1 MQERE
6 AVALI
11 EAAVKTVET
20 SKQSQPL
27 LKISTSNDST
37 TEPPVPS
44 VPRRSSIPPES
55 PLSVSVLPT
64 TSQAESWRV
73 RPIPPTTPKQIQ
85 TRLPAAITF
94 SSSGPSAAEQV
105 ASIADAAKDLEVVD
119 FTELGKFVG
128 IPESP
133 EKQTKLVHESKVAAS
148 VSKPSRPLAS
158 DFFDEPGSNQ
168 DPTVKTN
175 DFGVWRKKVEV
186 SSDLK
191 NEPLL
196 EEPPMDK
203 SEPLDAPVTAEELTT
218 KEPLIHADAIHGQ
231 AVHVPAHHAS
241 QRQVLRPQFK
251 EASLSALDDTMSRI
265 KGVLIDMH
273 AHDTPHEPDAQP
285 KRTSSQTSSQTSLRH
300 TPGRWVPPVLRV
312 RRYSSTESREVFDVT
327 MAERPTT
334 PPPAVAISVHLPS
347 ISRPTEHIPRKQLIA
362 FNRPP
367 LPARLDILTFVPP
380 VFEMKKSWS
389 INDVLFR
396 LPPPSFKGKHK
407 YRVFLPRHRGLKGP
421 NPLSLTKP
429 NATGAFGRPH
439 LADGVTSWRK
449 PVTPTSPAP
458 GDKELPEESFLNTMS
473 RSPPPESTPPE
484 NAIASIPK
492 MVEASAKL
500 DNAATVRARAQPK
513 MPEGSAV
520 AFMRDSRID
529 VVESSPRPLVNFI
542 VSSELE
548 DSWIPTAIIP
558 EPGVIA
564 TSRVVHPPLASK
576 LDNTPIPPADSS
588 KEALTALDGKD
599 IKEPLTKLD
608 GKDVKEPLTTLDGK
622 DVKVNS

>member
-1 MQERE
+1 M
-6 AVALI
+6 VAFI
-11 EAAVKTVET
+11 EAAVKTVES

-27 LKISTSNDST
+27 PKVSSNDST
-37 TEPPVPS
+37 AEPPVSS
-44 VPRRSSIPPES
+44 VPHLSSIPPES
-55 PLSVSVLPT
+55 PVSVPVLLPPT
-64 TSQAESWRV
+64 PQAESWRV
-73 RPIPPTTPKQIQ
+73 RSIPPTTLKQTQ
-85 TRLPAAITF
+85 TRLPATVTF
-94 SSSGPSAAEQV
+94 SSLGPSAAEQV
-105 ASIADAAKDLEVVD
+105 ASIADTANDLEVVD

-128 IPESP
+128 IPESS
-133 EKQTKLVHESKVAAS
+133 EKQTELVQESKVAAS

-158 DFFDEPGSNQ
+158 DFFDESGSNQ
-168 DPTVKTN
+168 DHTVKTN
-175 DFGVWRKKVEV
+175 DFGVWRRKVEV

-191 NEPLL
+191 NEPLP
-196 EEPPMDK
+196 EEPSIDT
-203 SEPLDAPVTAEELTT
+203 SELLDASVAVEKLTT
-218 KEPLIHADAIHGQ
+218 KEPLTHSDATHGQ

-273 AHDTPHEPDAQP
+273 AHDTSHEPDAQS
-285 KRTSSQTSSQTSLRH
+285 KRASSQASPQTSLRH

-334 PPPAVAISVHLPS
+334 PPPVAAISVHLPS
-347 ISRPTEHIPRKQLIA
+347 LSRPIEHISKRQLFA
-362 FNRPP
+362 FTRPP
-367 LPARLDILTFVPP
+367 FPARLDILTFEPP

-396 LPPPSFKGKHK
+396 LPPPSFKGKFK
-407 YRVFLPRHRGLKGP
+407 YRVSLPRHRGPKA
-421 NPLSLTKP
+421 LSSLTPTKP
-429 NATGAFGRPH
+429 NAVGAFGRPH
-439 LADGVTSWRK
+439 VADGVTSWRK
-449 PVTPTSPAP
+449 PVTPTSPTP
-458 GDKELPEESFLNTMS
+458 EDNELPAESGLNTMS

-484 NAIASIPK
+484 SAIALIPK
-492 MVEASAKL
+492 MVEVSAKL
-500 DNAATVRARAQPK
+500 DNPATLRARAQPK

-548 DSWIPTAIIP
+548 DAWIPTAVIP

-564 TSRVVHPPLASK
+564 TSRVIHPSLASK
-576 LDNTPIPPADSS
+576 LDNTPLPPSDSS
-588 KEALTALDGKD
+588 KEALTVLDGKD
-599 IKEPLTKLD
+599 VKELLTKLD
-608 GKDVKEPLTTLDGK
+608 GKDVKEPLITLDGK